1 MKTVLAALFQT
12 ILDLCTGANWGVPDL
27 LQITDNEIN
36 IARTMYKYFMVIGIG
51 MTIVYFIMEMNKQY
65 ALQARDLNI
74 KTVGVPFLILLASIA
89 VLSQGSKIIGWILS
103 FNNSLVKYAQT
114 NFTMTGSGKGLAD
127 LTDKIPSGDNIVN
140 ALSFMNL
147 LVLLIPALICWFI
160 GVIVGLVFKYKAY
173 AYKIEVI
180 FRTGIAPIAL
190 GDVYS
195 GENSTAVKFIK
206 RFLALGLY
214 AMAFVVVVNI
224 GASMIGADFL
234 EGLTSGD
241 TWKILG
247 GILNCF
253 VVPFAELGALGVA
266 KQACNEVLGV

>member
-74 KTVGVPFLILLASIA
+74 KTVGVPFLKLLASIA

-147 LVLLIPALICWFI
+147 LVLLIPALICWLI

-247 GILNCF
+247 GILNYF

>member
-74 KTVGVPFLILLASIA
+74 KTVGVPFLKLLASIA

-147 LVLLIPALICWFI
+147 LVLLIPALICWLI

-206 RFLALGLY
+206 RFLVLGLY

-253 VVPFAELGALGVA
+253 GVPFAELGALGVA

>member
-74 KTVGVPFLILLASIA
+74 KTVGVPFLKLLASIA

-147 LVLLIPALICWFI
+147 LVLLIPALICWLI

-173 AYKIEVI
+173 AYKI
-180 FRTGIAPIAL
+180 
-190 GDVYS
+190 
-195 GENSTAVKFIK
+195 
-206 RFLALGLY
+206 
-214 AMAFVVVVNI
+214 
-224 GASMIGADFL
+224 
-234 EGLTSGD
+234 
-241 TWKILG
+241 
-247 GILNCF
+247 
-253 VVPFAELGALGVA
+253 
-266 KQACNEVLGV
+266 

>member
-1 MKTVLAALFQT
+1 MVRELILTGKFKKSLKLAKKR
-12 ILDLCTGANWGVPDL
+12 G
-27 LQITDNEIN
+27 
-36 IARTMYKYFMVIGIG
+36 
-51 MTIVYFIMEMNKQY
+51 
-65 ALQARDLNI
+65 LNI
-74 KTVGVPFLILLASIA
+74 SALDEVVTMLQNDISLDMRYCDHELKGRFAGFRECHIQPDWLLIYL
-89 VLSQGSKIIGWILS
+89 KE
-103 FNNSLVKYAQT
+103 
-114 NFTMTGSGKGLAD
+114 D
-127 LTDKIPSGDNIVN
+127 
-140 ALSFMNL
+140 L
-147 LVLLIPALICWFI
+147 LVLLIPALICWLI

>member
-1 MKTVLAALFQT
+1 MKTVLAALFET

-74 KTVGVPFLILLASIA
+74 KTVGVPFLKLLASIA

-147 LVLLIPALICWFI
+147 LVLLLPALICWLI

-241 TWKILG
+241 TWRILG
-247 GILNCF
+247 GILKCL